1 MKQPQSS
8 LVLGALA
15 PYEDRLLSAL
25 AFFRTKR
32 RVETQALHCLAMYLR
47 QSEARIMAEVE
58 FYARRL
64 DLEADQ
70 LLELIYMEGD
80 RAEQLIET
88 ALGGSVST
96 IFDDH
101 HSDN

>member
-1 MKQPQSS
+1 MKQPQPLS
-8 LVLGALA
+8 LGALA

-64 DLEADQ
+64 GLEADQ
-70 LLELIYMEGD
+70 LLELIYTEGD
-80 RAEQLIET
+80 RAEQLIEK
-88 ALGGSVST
+88 ALGNAIST
-96 IFDDH
+96 VFEEQRSDH
-101 HSDN
+101 